1 MPRPKSQQARLPSD
15 APVPHEGAP
24 ARRPAAP
31 RKAAA
36 SRSVAAEPAT
46 GLVLRK
52 SPARLKLELLEKEH
66 ERLLRD
72 IQKKKHSCETTEHT
86 VRDAHDAV
94 HAQTTPLRAT
104 MIGLL
109 REIHQIFDQLLAP
122 KSGLSR
128 SDRAALRRFHAH
140 VIGDLPRPE
149 ASDDEPDERDAE
161 RSEGPDGASPPFDGD
176 WAGPPHGAEHQSAHK
191 PSEKNT
197 TLLRAL
203 YRRLAVALHPD
214 KASSAAE
221 AERLTSLMKE
231 VTRAYANEDLA
242 KLVELDRTWLAQTPA
257 GDPEDEFERR
267 SASLFAANGELR
279 RQLRGLT
286 ARLKQLKQT
295 LPGVSWPRGGHAS
308 GAALAAGVIA
318 DIERE
323 LKSIERLRDAARD
336 LKEGRIDVAEF
347 LMGPRPPQEQS
358 NDPLDDLFDQML
370 GDMLERAYQAER
382 RGAGAARR
390 GRGRR

>member
-1 MPRPKSQQARLPSD
+1 MPRPRNQQARLPSD
-15 APVPHEGAP
+15 VPVPGEGAP
-24 ARRPAAP
+24 PRRHTAAQ
-31 RKAAA
+31 RAAS

-46 GLVLRK
+46 GLMLRK
-52 SPARLKLELLEKEH
+52 SAARLKLELLEKEN

-86 VRDAHDAV
+86 VREAHDAV
-94 HAQTTPLRAT
+94 DAQTQPLRAT
-104 MIGLL
+104 MIALL
-109 REIHQIFDQLLAP
+109 REIHQIFDQLLDP
-122 KSGLSR
+122 KSRLSR
-128 SDRAALRRFHAH
+128 SQRAALRRFHGQ
-140 VIGDLPRPE
+140 VIGGLPRPDAE
-149 ASDDEPDERDAE
+149 DAEPDERDAE
-161 RSEGPDGASPPFDGD
+161 RSEWRDGVPPPFDAD
-176 WAGPPHGAEHQSAHK
+176 WGAPHGAEHQSAHK

-197 TLLRAL
+197 ELLRAL

-214 KASSAAE
+214 KARSVQE

-242 KLVELDRTWLAQTPA
+242 QLVELDRTWLAQTPA

-267 SASLFAANGELR
+267 SAGLLAANAELR
-279 RQLRGLT
+279 QQLRALT

-295 LPGVSWPRGGHAS
+295 LPGVSWPRGGRAS

-336 LKEGRIDVAEF
+336 LKEGRIDVDEF
-347 LMGPRPPQEQS
+347 LMGPRPSQEES
-358 NDPLDDLFDQML
+358 NDPLDDVFDQML
-370 GDMLERAYQAER
+370 GDMLERVYEAER